1 MDGDMTTTTLELGDA
16 GLHHERRDELRIHA
30 DRSTLDAIA
39 DLARALGDGPRAP
52 ELARSIARGLIASDG
67 DTQRENQVLAALMPS
82 PSTLSEAA
90 TTQLRWNALAREQ
103 ALTEFGALT
112 SAQLATSRSS
122 ETTNPHTT
130 PSRWVS
136 TGRVFAVDTAAGRLF
151 PSFQFVDGRPRPVI
165 GRILA
170 AMAGQLRGWELLLW
184 FTASSGHL
192 EGARPVDLL
201 DTSPDEVVEA
211 ACYQASLSED

>member
-16 GLHHERRDELRIHA
+16 GLRDEHRDELRIRA

-67 DTQRENQVLAALMPS
+67 DTHREDQVLAALMPA

-103 ALTEFGALT
+103 ALAESGALT
-112 SAQLATSRSS
+112 SAQLAQSRSS
-122 ETTNPHTT
+122 ETTNPHAT
-130 PSRWVS
+130 PSRWLS
-136 TGRVFAVDTAAGRLF
+136 SGRVFAVDTAAGRLF

-170 AMAGQLRGWELLLW
+170 ALAGQLRGWELLLW
-184 FTASSGHL
+184 FTSSSGHL

-201 DTSPDEVVEA
+201 ETSPDEVVEA
-211 ACYQASLSED
+211 ARYQASLSED